1 MSAHVMV
8 AARAGFR
15 AIPRPRTIT
24 LLDLVSQLTQDS
36 ANDREVVD
44 SVMDLLSRRR
54 VHLIGQVV
62 ARDLLDH

>member
-1 MSAHVMV
+1 MSAHLMV
-8 AARAGFR
+8 ATQTGFR
-15 AIPRPRTIT
+15 AISRPRTIT
-24 LLDLVSQLTQDS
+24 LLELVSELTESS

>member
-1 MSAHVMV
+1 MSARAMV
-8 AARAGFR
+8 ATRTGFR
-15 AIPRPRTIT
+15 AISRPRTIT
-24 LLDLVSQLTQDS
+24 LLELVSELTESS